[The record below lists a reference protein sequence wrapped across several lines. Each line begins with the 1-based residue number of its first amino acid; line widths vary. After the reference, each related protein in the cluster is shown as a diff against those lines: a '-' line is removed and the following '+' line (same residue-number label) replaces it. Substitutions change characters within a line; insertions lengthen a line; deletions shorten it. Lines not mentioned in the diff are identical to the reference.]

1 MDVLKL
7 KRPAKKIFTIRFRAG
22 VFNMHAHIKQ
32 RIESTINNI
41 AALPTIPEVA
51 TKILNMVN
59 NPEVSFKAVAEE
71 ISKDQSMTTNI
82 LKLCNSAYFSKGK
95 EITSIDRAIVTL
107 GLKELT
113 NIVMVIAAKP
123 ILDKYVIGYDL
134 GKGEL
139 WKQGLMVGSLSKKI
153 ALQKNRKD
161 IADVVFTGGIIHN
174 IGKTVIAIFVQN
186 TYNDILDEVQKKNMT
201 FNEAEKS
208 VMGYSHQ
215 EISEKILE
223 KWNFPSVLK
232 AIVRY
237 YAEPENAPEQF
248 RSEVSIV
255 HIANI
260 ISLMAGIGIGSDGL
274 YHQLSSIAMSTT
286 GITEAELEEL
296 YARVPE
302 MTRQILGIQ

>member
-1 MDVLKL
+1 MQ
-7 KRPAKKIFTIRFRAG
+7 
-22 VFNMHAHIKQ
+22 AHIKQ

-41 AALPTIPEVA
+41 AALPTMPEVA

-59 NPEVSFKAVAEE
+59 DPEVSFKAVAEE
-71 ISKDQSMTTNI
+71 LAKDQSMTTNV

-95 EITSIDRAIVTL
+95 EITSIERAIVTL
-107 GLKELT
+107 GIKELT

-139 WKQGLMVGSLSKKI
+139 WKQGLLVGILSKQI
-153 ALQKNRKD
+153 ALLKNRKD

-174 IGKTVIAIFVQN
+174 VGKTVIAIFVQN
-186 TYNDILDEVQKKNMT
+186 TYNDILEEVRKNNITFTKK
-201 FNEAEKS
+201 EKN

-223 KWNFPSVLK
+223 KWNFPAVLR

-237 YAEPENAPEQF
+237 YAEPENAPAEF
-248 RSEVSIV
+248 KTEVSIV
-255 HIANI
+255 HITHSI
-260 ISLMAGIGIGSDGL
+260 GIMAGIGIGSDGL
-274 YHQLSSIAMSTT
+274 YHQLSKLAIDNLKMDNQ
-286 GITEAELEEL
+286 ELEEL
-296 YARVPE
+296 FTKIPE
-302 MTRQILGIQ
+302 ITKQAMAIG

>member
-1 MDVLKL
+1 MQ
-7 KRPAKKIFTIRFRAG
+7 
-22 VFNMHAHIKQ
+22 AHIKQ

-41 AALPTIPEVA
+41 AALPTMPEVA

-59 NPEVSFKAVAEE
+59 DPEVSFKAVAEE
-71 ISKDQSMTTNI
+71 LAKDQSMTTNV

-95 EITSIDRAIVTL
+95 EITSIERAIVTL
-107 GLKELT
+107 GIKELT

-139 WKQGLMVGSLSKKI
+139 WKQGLLVGILSKQI
-153 ALQKNRKD
+153 ALLKNRKD

-174 IGKTVIAIFVQN
+174 VGKTVIAIYVQN
-186 TYNDILDEVQKKNMT
+186 TYNDILEEVRKNNIT
-201 FNEAEKS
+201 FTEAEKN

-223 KWNFPSVLK
+223 KWNFPAVLR

-237 YAEPENAPEQF
+237 YAEPENAPAEF
-248 RSEVSIV
+248 KTEVSIV
-255 HIANI
+255 HIAHSI
-260 ISLMAGIGIGSDGL
+260 GIMAGIGIGSDGL
-274 YHQLSSIAMSTT
+274 YHQLSKLAIDNLKMDNQ
-286 GITEAELEEL
+286 ELEEL
-296 YARVPE
+296 FTKIPE
-302 MTRQILGIQ
+302 ITKQAMAIG

>member
-1 MDVLKL
+1 MQ
-7 KRPAKKIFTIRFRAG
+7 
-22 VFNMHAHIKQ
+22 AHIKQ

-41 AALPTIPEVA
+41 AALPTMPEVA

-59 NPEVSFKAVAEE
+59 DPEVSFKAVAEE
-71 ISKDQSMTTNI
+71 LAKDQSMTTNV

-95 EITSIDRAIVTL
+95 EITSIERAIVTL
-107 GLKELT
+107 GIKELT

-139 WKQGLMVGSLSKKI
+139 WKQGLLVGILSKQI
-153 ALQKNRKD
+153 ALLKNRKD

-174 IGKTVIAIFVQN
+174 VGKTVIAIFVQN
-186 TYNDILDEVQKKNMT
+186 TYNDILEEVRKNNIT
-201 FNEAEKS
+201 FTEAEKN

-223 KWNFPSVLK
+223 KWNFTAVLR

-237 YAEPENAPEQF
+237 YAEPENAPAEF
-248 RSEVSIV
+248 KTEVSIV
-255 HIANI
+255 HIAHSI
-260 ISLMAGIGIGSDGL
+260 GIMAGIGIGSDGL
-274 YHQLSSIAMSTT
+274 YHQLSKLAIDNLKMDNQ
-286 GITEAELEEL
+286 ELEEL
-296 YARVPE
+296 FTKIPE
-302 MTRQILGIQ
+302 ITKQAMAIG

>member
-1 MDVLKL
+1 MQ
-7 KRPAKKIFTIRFRAG
+7 
-22 VFNMHAHIKQ
+22 AHIKQ

-41 AALPTIPEVA
+41 AALPTMPEVA

-59 NPEVSFKAVAEE
+59 DPEVSFKAVAEE
-71 ISKDQSMTTNI
+71 LAKDQSMTTNV

-95 EITSIDRAIVTL
+95 EITSIERAIVTL
-107 GLKELT
+107 GIKELT

-139 WKQGLMVGSLSKKI
+139 WKQGLLVGILSKQI
-153 ALQKNRKD
+153 ALLKNRKD

-174 IGKTVIAIFVQN
+174 VGKTVIAIFVQN
-186 TYNDILDEVQKKNMT
+186 TYNDILEEVRKNNIT
-201 FNEAEKS
+201 FTEAEKN

-223 KWNFPSVLK
+223 KWNFPAVLR

-237 YAEPENAPEQF
+237 YAEPENAPAEF
-248 RSEVSIV
+248 KTEVSIV
-255 HIANI
+255 HIAHSI
-260 ISLMAGIGIGSDGL
+260 GIMAGIGIGSDGL
-274 YHQLSSIAMSTT
+274 YHQLSKLAIDNLKMDNQ
-286 GITEAELEEL
+286 ELEEL
-296 YARVPE
+296 FTKIPE
-302 MTRQILGIQ
+302 ITKQAMAIG

>member
-1 MDVLKL
+1 
-7 KRPAKKIFTIRFRAG
+7 
-22 VFNMHAHIKQ
+22 MHAHIKQ

-59 NPEVSFKAVAEE
+59 DPEVSFKAVAEE
-71 ISKDQSMTTNI
+71 ISKDQTMTTNI

-107 GLKELT
+107 GIKEVT

-123 ILDKYVIGYDL
+123 ILDKAVIGYDI

-139 WKQGLMVGSLSKKI
+139 WKQGLLVGTLAKKI
-153 ALQKNRKD
+153 ALLKNRKD

-174 IGKTVIAIFVQN
+174 VGKTVLAIFVQN
-186 TYNDILDEVQKKNMT
+186 TYNDILNEVNTKNIT

-208 VMGYSHQ
+208 IMGYSHQ

-223 KWNFPSVLK
+223 KWNFPLVLRS
-232 AIVRY
+232 IVRY
-237 YAEPENAPEQF
+237 YTEPENAPDPF
-248 RSEVSIV
+248 KPEVAIV
-255 HIANI
+255 HLANT
-260 ISLMAGIGIGSDGL
+260 ISVLAGVGIGSDGL
-274 YHQLSSIAMSTT
+274 YHQISKPALDILKISN
-286 GITEAELEEL
+286 AELEEL
-296 YARVPE
+296 YTKIPE
-302 MTRQILGIQ
+302 MTSQVRDLL

>member
-1 MDVLKL
+1 
-7 KRPAKKIFTIRFRAG
+7 
-22 VFNMHAHIKQ
+22 MHAHIKQ

-41 AALPTIPEVA
+41 AALPTMPEVA

-59 NPEVSFKAVAEE
+59 DPEVSFKAVAEE
-71 ISKDQSMTTNI
+71 LSKDQSMTTNI

-95 EITSIDRAIVTL
+95 EITSIERAIVTL
-107 GLKELT
+107 GIKELT

-139 WKQGLMVGSLSKKI
+139 WKQGLIVGTLAKKI

-186 TYNDILDEVQKKNMT
+186 TYNDILEEVKKNGIT
-201 FNEAEKS
+201 FNEAEKAI
-208 VMGYSHQ
+208 MGYSHQ

-223 KWNFPSVLK
+223 KWNFPPVLK
-232 AIVRY
+232 AIVRF
-237 YAEPENAPEQF
+237 YAEPENAPDNF

-255 HIANI
+255 HIANT
-260 ISLMAGIGIGSDGL
+260 ISIMAGIGIGSDGL
-274 YHQLSSIAMSTT
+274 YHQLSKIALDTLKMT
-286 GITEAELEEL
+286 GPELEEL
-296 YARVPE
+296 FSKIPE
-302 MTRQILGIQ
+302 MTRQIMDIQ

>member
-1 MDVLKL
+1 
-7 KRPAKKIFTIRFRAG
+7 
-22 VFNMHAHIKQ
+22 MHAHIKQ
-32 RIESTINNI
+32 RIETTINNI

-59 NPEVSFKAVAEE
+59 DPEVSFKAVAEE
-71 ISKDQSMTTNI
+71 ISKDQTMTTNI

-107 GLKELT
+107 GIKEIT

-123 ILDKYVIGYDL
+123 VLDKMVIGYDI

-139 WKQGLMVGSLSKKI
+139 WKQGLLVGSVAKKI

-174 IGKTVIAIFVQN
+174 VGKTVLAIFVQN
-186 TYNDILDEVQKKNMT
+186 TYNDILNEVDSKHIT

-208 VMGYSHQ
+208 IMGYSHQ

-223 KWNFPSVLK
+223 KWNFPPVLR
-232 AIVRY
+232 AIVRFY
-237 YAEPENAPEQF
+237 SEPENAPDQYK
-248 RSEVSIV
+248 SEVAIV
-255 HIANI
+255 HLANAVSI
-260 ISLMAGIGIGSDGL
+260 LAGIGIGSDGL
-274 YHQLSSIAMSTT
+274 YHQISTAALE
-286 GITEAELEEL
+286 ILKISNAELEEL
-296 YARVPE
+296 YAKIPE
-302 MTRQILGIQ
+302 FTSQVRELL